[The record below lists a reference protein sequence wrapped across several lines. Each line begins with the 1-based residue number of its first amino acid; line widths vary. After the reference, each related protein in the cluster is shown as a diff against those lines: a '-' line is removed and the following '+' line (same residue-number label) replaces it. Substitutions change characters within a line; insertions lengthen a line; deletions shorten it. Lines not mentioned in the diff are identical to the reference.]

1 MYDIETNHEEK
12 GALSKQS
19 NHRPDDSMEKDKK
32 DDNYLPPLIHKSVVK
47 MDHNKTQVMD
57 E

>member
-19 NHRPDDSMEKDKK
+19 NHRQDDSMDRDKK